1 MPVLLNA
8 VSADTVGSIKKVKG
22 PTNIFIES
30 SNLGGGTVTIYAQRG
45 PLTPAISIGAY
56 TANTVV
62 TDSILGTH
70 YLQAVLTG
78 SSGADTV
85 TVATQGT

>member
-1 MPVLLNA
+1 MPTLLNA
-8 VSADTVGSIKKVKG
+8 VAVDTVGSIKKVKG
-22 PTNIFIES
+22 PTTIFIES
-30 SNLGGGTVTIYAQRG
+30 SNLGGGTVTIYALRG

-62 TDSILGTH
+62 NDSITGTH

-85 TVATQGT
+85 TVATPG